1 MIDNTNYN
9 PKSFWEKPEGKTGML
24 FMGVGG
30 AAALYFLYRVLP
42 FLITI
47 VENTLYLGIL
57 LAALGAVL
65 YMAFDP
71 KVRNLI
77 SFMYKSMMRWI
88 TGMFIQIDPI
98 GILKSYVSDLK
109 NNLRKMNKQIAGLK
123 GQMRKLKSIMEENN
137 ANINNNLKL
146 ANQAKK
152 HNKKAIMILKSRK
165 AGRLQES
172 NIKLS
177 DLYKKMEI
185 LYRVLFKMYENS
197 AILIED
203 VEDQVVVKEQERKA
217 IRASH
222 SAMKS
227 AMNIISGN
235 ADKKEMFDRALEH
248 IADDVSMKIGEMER
262 FMEMSENFMNS
273 VDLQNGVF
281 EEEGLELLE
290 KWEKEG
296 VSLILGDEKDLLL
309 HKANDSQ
316 EDIDLDA
323 NFNTKKITE
332 GNQYTDL
339 FNF

>member
-1 MIDNTNYN
+1 MIENTNFT

-30 AAALYFLYRVLP
+30 AAALFALYKALP
-42 FLITI
+42 YLIAI
-47 VENTLYLGIL
+47 AANTLHLVLL
-57 LAALGAVL
+57 LAVLGAIL

-71 KVRNLI
+71 KVRNLV
-77 SFMYKSMMRWI
+77 SYMYKSMMRAI
-88 TGMFIQIDPI
+88 TGMFIQLDPI
-98 GILKSYVSDLK
+98 GILKSYIQDLK
-109 NNLRKMNKQIAGLK
+109 NNLRKMNKQIGNLK
-123 GQMRKLKSIMEENN
+123 GQMRKLQRIMKEND
-137 ANINNNLKL
+137 ANIQNNLKL

-152 HNKKAIMILKSRK
+152 SDKKNIMILKSRK
-165 AGRLQES
+165 AGRLKDS
-172 NIKLS
+172 NLKLN

-185 LYRVLFKMYENS
+185 MYRVLFKMYENS

-203 VEDQVVVKEQERKA
+203 VEDQVKVKEHERTA
-217 IRASH
+217 ILASH

-227 AMNIISGN
+227 ARNIISGN

-262 FMEMSENFMNS
+262 FMEMSSTFMDS

-309 HKANDSQ
+309 HKANDTQ
-316 EDIDLDA
+316 EDVDLDA
-323 NFNTKKITE
+323 EINSQTKKHD
-332 GNQYTDL
+332 NQYTDL